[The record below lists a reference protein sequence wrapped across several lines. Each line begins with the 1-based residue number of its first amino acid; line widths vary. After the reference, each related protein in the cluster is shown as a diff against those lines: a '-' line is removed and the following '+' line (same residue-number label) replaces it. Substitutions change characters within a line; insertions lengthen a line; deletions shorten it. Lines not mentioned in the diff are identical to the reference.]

1 MIPDF
6 DLLYKD
12 FKNPGSFS
20 GFSKFYK
27 FVKQK
32 HPSVKRKDVQNYLM
46 SSDPYTLHKQK
57 KKVKKFRR
65 IMLRGVDYQYSMDLV
80 DLQKYSRINNG
91 YRYILNIIDAFSKR
105 VWSFP
110 LKRKTG
116 KEMATLLDKFFKLNR
131 PQKVEVDLGR
141 YHVSLSI
148 PNELKLCIH
157 SCFRERILE

>member
-6 DLLYKD
+6 DFLYKD
-12 FKNPGSFS
+12 FKNPGSYS
-20 GFSKFYK
+20 GFSKFYA

-32 HPSVKRKDVQNYLM
+32 YPTVKRKDVEDYLM

-57 KKVKKFRR
+57 RKVKKFRR
-65 IMLRGVDYQYSMDLV
+65 IMLRGVNYQYSMDLV
-80 DLQKYSRINNG
+80 DLQKYSRINKG

-116 KEMATLLDKFFKLNR
+116 KEMATVLDKFFKNNR
-131 PQKVEVDLGR
+131 PQKVEVDLGMSR
-141 YHVSLSI
+141 LS
-148 PNELKLCIH
+148 PLNQSMSNQLNLPLYY
-157 SCFRERILE
+157 R